1 MDLNTLNSIGYL
13 EIFEIS
19 VYLTIM
25 YIGKGFIDE
34 YFNRRL
40 K

>member
-1 MDLNTLNSIGYL
+1 MDLNTLNAIGYW
-13 EIFEIS
+13 EIVEIS
-19 VYLTIM
+19 IYLAVM

-34 YFNRRL
+34 FFNRRL

>member
-1 MDLNTLNSIGYL
+1 MDLNTLNDIGYY
-13 EIFEIS
+13 EIVEIS
-19 VYLTIM
+19 IYLAMM
-25 YIGKGFIDE
+25 YTGKGFIDE

>member
-1 MDLNTLNSIGYL
+1 MDLNTLNSIGYC

>member
-1 MDLNTLNSIGYL
+1 MDLNTLNSIGYW
-13 EIFEIS
+13 EIIEIS
-19 VYLTIM
+19 IYLTIM